1 MTFPIFM
8 RIASEYDFE
17 LIKPRSSAQKVILSG
32 LSVSPAVKLNTFY
45 ILNMIGVEST
55 FYSALAP
62 LNPK

>member
-32 LSVSPAVKLNTFY
+32 VSVSPAVKLNTFY
-45 ILNMIGVEST
+45 ILNMIGVEIL
-55 FYSALAP
+55 FIQHLP
-62 LNPK
+62 P